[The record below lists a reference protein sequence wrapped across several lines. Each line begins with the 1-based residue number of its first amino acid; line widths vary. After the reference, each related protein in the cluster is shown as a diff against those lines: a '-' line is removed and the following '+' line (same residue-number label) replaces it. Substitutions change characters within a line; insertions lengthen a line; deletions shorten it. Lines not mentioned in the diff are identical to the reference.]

1 MNCKNLRI
9 RSKNYKKY
17 FYCVVNKCVVDA
29 TCCYC
34 CKEKEYKATTQ
45 IKRTQIKKKTHK
57 VSKMAK
63 ACDIS
68 QKTKEIVWERDGHM
82 CIFCGKL
89 LPWNYANAHF
99 IPRSAGGLGIEE
111 NIFTAC
117 DNCHREQDNGLNT
130 KVYTD
135 KAENHLRACYGSN
148 WNIEN
153 LIYKKY

>member
-1 MNCKNLRI
+1 MSCINFRVKTR
-9 RSKNYKKY
+9 KYKKY
-17 FYCVVNKCVVDA
+17 FYCNELKQEI
-29 TCCYC
+29 TFEN
-34 CKEKEYKATTQ
+34 CKHCDFKQYKKIQ
-45 IKRTQIKKKTHK
+45 KIKGKKHKRTKET
-57 VSKMAK
+57 
-63 ACDIS
+63 DIS
-68 QKTKEIVWERDGHM
+68 ITVKMIVWNRDQHK

>member
-1 MNCKNLRI
+1 MKCMYFKVRTK
-9 RSKNYKKY
+9 RYKKY
-17 FYCVVNKCVVDA
+17 LYCKYQKKEISFDS
-29 TCCYC
+29 
-34 CKEKEYKATTQ
+34 CKNCEYIQYKKVAK
-45 IKRTQIKKKTHK
+45 IKGKKHKQTKKTEIPKK
-57 VSKMAK
+57 VKMA
-63 ACDIS
+63 
-68 QKTKEIVWERDGHM
+68 VWNRDMHK
-82 CIFCGKL
+82 CIFCEKL
-89 LPWNYANAHF
+89 VSWNYANAHF

-117 DNCHREQDNGLNT
+117 DDCHREQDNGLNT

>member
-1 MNCKNLRI
+1 MSCINFRVKTR
-9 RSKNYKKY
+9 KYKKY
-17 FYCVVNKCVVDA
+17 FYCNELKQEI
-29 TCCYC
+29 TFEN
-34 CKEKEYKATTQ
+34 CKNCDYKQ
-45 IKRTQIKKKTHK
+45 YKKIQKIKGKKHKRTKETDIPKA
-57 VSKMAK
+57 VKM
-63 ACDIS
+63 
-68 QKTKEIVWERDGHM
+68 IVWNRDQHK

-117 DNCHREQDNGLNT
+117 DDCHREQDNGLNT

-135 KAENHLRACYGSN
+135 KAEKYLRACYGQN
-148 WNIEN
+148 WHVEN